1 MNRSITVSNIQRF
14 CLHDGPG
21 IRTTVFLKGCS
32 LHCPWCANPENI
44 KADIEKYI
52 DNGKEAFYG
61 KKMLLS
67 EIYSECLKDKS
78 FYGNDGGITFSGGEP
93 LLHIE
98 LYEPLLQKLKEANI
112 SLCAETALF
121 FNANSVEL
129 AARYF
134 DYFCVDI
141 KILDSGKC
149 KTLLGGNIEVYKKN
163 VEYLLSTGKDIQF
176 RVPLIP
182 PFTTELENINAI
194 ADFCTEHKITNLEL
208 IKGHNLAQKKYQLL
222 NREMYNTPDLGQ
234 LKLDNIQET
243 FLKAGIQTK
252 VCKI

>member
-1 MNRSITVSNIQRF
+1 MNQAITVSNIQRF

-61 KKMLLS
+61 KKMCLP
-67 EIYSECLKDKS
+67 EIYLECLKDKN
-78 FYGNDGGITFSGGEP
+78 FYGIDGGVTFSGGEP
-93 LLHIE
+93 LLNINQ
-98 LYEPLLQKLKEANI
+98 YEALLQKLNGANI

-121 FNANSVEL
+121 VNTNNVEL
-129 AARYF
+129 AAKYF
-134 DYFCVDI
+134 EHFCVDI
-141 KILDSGKC
+141 KILDSVKC
-149 KTLLGGNIEVYKKN
+149 KSLLGGNIELYKNN
-163 VEYLLSTGKDIQF
+163 VAYLLNAEKDIQF
-176 RVPLIP
+176 RVPLIS
-182 PFTTELENINAI
+182 PFTTEQENIKTI
-194 ADFCTEHKITNLEL
+194 ADFCIEHKICNLEL

-222 NREMYNTPDLGQ
+222 NKEMYITPDLEQ
-234 LKLDNIQET
+234 FELNSIQKI